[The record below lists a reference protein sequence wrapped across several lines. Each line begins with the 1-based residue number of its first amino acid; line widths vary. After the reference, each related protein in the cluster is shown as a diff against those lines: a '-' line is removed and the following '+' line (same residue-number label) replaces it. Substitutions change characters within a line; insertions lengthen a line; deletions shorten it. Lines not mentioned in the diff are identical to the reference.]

1 MSAIAWTGSSVV
13 IAAVDGSGNLKY
25 WWQKADTTP
34 WNPETVASAGPG
46 GIPVYFWPAIAW
58 TGSSV
63 VISAVD
69 SSKNLDYWWQQA
81 DTTLWHKETV
91 ANLA

>member
-13 IAAVDGSGNLKY
+13 ITAQDGTGNLK
-25 WWQKADTTP
+25 
-34 WNPETVASAGPG
+34 
-46 GIPVYFWPAIAW
+46 
-58 TGSSV
+58 
-63 VISAVD
+63 
-69 SSKNLDYWWQQA
+69 YWWQQA

>member
-1 MSAIAWTGSSVV
+1 MS
-13 IAAVDGSGNLKY
+13 
-25 WWQKADTTP
+25 
-34 WNPETVASAGPG
+34 
-46 GIPVYFWPAIAW
+46 AIAW

>member
-1 MSAIAWTGSSVV
+1 VQWVWLLATSATSREIKEVSKNERYRMDWH
-13 IAAVDGSGNLKY
+13 
-25 WWQKADTTP
+25 
-34 WNPETVASAGPG
+34 
-46 GIPVYFWPAIAW
+46 
-58 TGSSV
+58 
-63 VISAVD
+63 